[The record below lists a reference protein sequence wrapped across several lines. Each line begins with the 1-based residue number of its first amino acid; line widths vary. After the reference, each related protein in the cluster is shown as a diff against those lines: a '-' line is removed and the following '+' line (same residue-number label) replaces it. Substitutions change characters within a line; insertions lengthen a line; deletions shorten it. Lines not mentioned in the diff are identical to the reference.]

1 MLARYG
7 ALAALILIWGTTWA
21 GITIGLEGIPP
32 FTAVA
37 LRFAIAAP
45 LLVLAARILG
55 SPLGGGRRLKRLWV
69 INTLCSFA
77 IPYCVVYWAQQ
88 WVPSG
93 LEATLFATYPLF
105 VAILAHFWLPA
116 ERLRLA
122 PAAGVLLGFIG
133 VALIHSE
140 DLAVLGGPQV
150 RLAAAVSLLSPLA
163 AAVSTVQVKRWG
175 AGLPALALSAPP
187 MAFTAV
193 LVGGLALATERGRA
207 LTLDAVSIGSLLY
220 LAIFGSAVTFALYF
234 WLLARLPATRL
245 SLITFG
251 IPIVALTVGTL
262 ALDEP
267 LTARIVAGVLLVL
280 GGVCLA
286 VRRERSPG
294 EATSPT
300 RGER

>member
-1 MLARYG
+1 MLARYA
-7 ALAALILIWGTTWA
+7 ALAALVLIWGTTWA
-21 GITIGLEGIPP
+21 GITVGLEGIPP

-55 SPLGGGRRLKRLWV
+55 TRLGGGRRLKKLWV
-69 INTLCSFA
+69 INTLFSFA

-105 VAILAHFWLPA
+105 VAILAHFFLPA
-116 ERLRLA
+116 ERLR
-122 PAAGVLLGFIG
+122 PAALGGVTLGFLG
-133 VALIHSE
+133 VALIYSE
-140 DLAVLGGPQV
+140 DLAALGGAQV
-150 RLAAAVSLLSPLA
+150 RMAALISLLSPAA

-175 AGLPALALSAPP
+175 AGLPALALSGPP
-187 MAFTAV
+187 MAFTA
-193 LVGGLALATERGRA
+193 LTVGALALATERHRP
-207 LTLDAVSIGSLLY
+207 LILDAASVGSLLY
-220 LAIFGSAVTFALYF
+220 LAVLGSAVTFALYF

-251 IPIVALTVGTL
+251 TPIVALTVGTL

-267 LTARIVAGVLLVL
+267 LTARIMAGVVLVL
-280 GGVCLA
+280 PGVGLA
-286 VRRERSPG
+286 VVRRDNRGGERSHD
-294 EATSPT
+294 
-300 RGER
+300 

>member
-1 MLARYG
+1 MAARYG

-21 GITIGLEGIPP
+21 GITLGLEGIPP

-45 LLVLAARILG
+45 LLVAAARVVG
-55 SPLGGGRRLKRLWV
+55 CPLGGGRRLKRLWL
-69 INTLCSFA
+69 INTLFSFA
-77 IPYCVVYWAQQ
+77 IPYSVVYWAQQ

-105 VAILAHFWLPA
+105 VAILAHLWLPA
-116 ERLRLA
+116 ERLR
-122 PAAGVLLGFIG
+122 PAAVGGVVIGFLG

-140 DLAVLGGPQV
+140 DLAALAGDEV
-150 RLAAAVSLLSPLA
+150 RLAAAVSLLSPAA

-175 AGLPALALSAPP
+175 SGLPALALTAPP
-187 MAFTAV
+187 MAFTA
-193 LVGGLALATERGRA
+193 LAVGGLALATERGRP
-207 LTLDAVSIGSLLY
+207 LTLDAVSVGSLLY
-220 LAIFGSAVTFALYF
+220 LAVFGSAVTFVLYF

-267 LTARIVAGVLLVL
+267 VTPRIVAGALLVL
-280 GGVCLA
+280 GGVGLA
-286 VRRERSPG
+286 VRRAGRQTAQPS
-294 EATSPT
+294 AS
-300 RGER
+300 

>member
-1 MLARYG
+1 MLARYA

-21 GITIGLEGIPP
+21 GITVGLEGIPP

-45 LLVLAARILG
+45 LLVVAAKLLG
-55 SPLGGGRRLKRLWV
+55 TALGGGRRLKRLWV
-69 INTLCSFA
+69 INTLFSFA

-122 PAAGVLLGFIG
+122 SVAGVLLGFVG

-140 DLAVLGGPQV
+140 DLAVLGGPQA
-150 RLAAAVSLLSPLA
+150 RLAALVSLLSPAA

-187 MAFTAV
+187 MAFTA
-193 LVGGLALATERGRA
+193 LTVGGLALVTERGRP
-207 LTLDAVSIGSLLY
+207 LTLDAVSVGSLLY
-220 LAIFGSAVTFALYF
+220 LAVFGSAVTFALYF

-245 SLITFG
+245 SLITFA

-267 LTARIVAGVLLVL
+267 LTARIVAGVVLVL
-280 GGVCLA
+280 AGVGLA
-286 VRRERSPG
+286 VRREEGR
-294 EATSPT
+294 
-300 RGER
+300 RGSG